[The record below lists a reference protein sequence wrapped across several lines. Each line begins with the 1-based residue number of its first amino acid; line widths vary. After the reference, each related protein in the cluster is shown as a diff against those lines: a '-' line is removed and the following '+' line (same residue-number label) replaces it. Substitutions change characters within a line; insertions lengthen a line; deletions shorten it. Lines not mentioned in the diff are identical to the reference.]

1 MNLRQ
6 HISTHLDRVYRV
18 LLPGGTWQLG
28 QLLAELCKAEPV
40 AIRATKH
47 QAMPNRELNRGHRKA

>member
-18 LLPGGTWQLG
+18 LLPGGTWQFG
-28 QLLAELCKAEPV
+28 QFLAEFSKAELV
-40 AIRATKH
+40 AIRATKRP
-47 QAMPNRELNRGHRKA
+47 AMPNRELNRGHRKA